1 MSHSVKFTSPKSV
14 VVVGAARTPIGSFNG
29 SLSKVPAHSLGA
41 TAIKAAI
48 KQAQISEHEV
58 DEVILGQVLTAG
70 CGQNPARQAAFEAGL
85 PKETTAYLVNQ
96 LCGSGLR
103 AIILGVQQILTGQS
117 SIVVAGG
124 QESMSM
130 SRHATHLRNGIKI
143 NNIDLQDT
151 MVTDGLT
158 DAFHSYHMGVTAE
171 NIARVMLI
179 SREEQDK
186 FATNSQNKA
195 ESAQASGKFV
205 DEIAPVIVQTRKG
218 DQVIESDE
226 FIRPGTTIE
235 SLARLK
241 PAFAQEGSVTAGN
254 SSGLNDGAAA
264 VILMSED
271 EAQKRGLKSLL
282 RIVSWAVTGIDPS
295 VMGLGPISAT
305 KKALQNAGWDINEL
319 NLVEANEAFAAQA
332 YAVVSSLELD
342 PKIVNVNGGAIA
354 LGHPIGASGARIF
367 VTLLY
372 EMNRRGARRGIATL
386 CVGGGMG
393 LAVCVELS

>member
-1 MSHSVKFTSPKSV
+1 MSHSAKFTSPKFV

-29 SLSKVPAHSLGA
+29 SLSKVPAHSLGV

-48 KQAQISEHEV
+48 KQAQISEYEV

-85 PKETTAYLVNQ
+85 PEETTAYSVNQ

-130 SRHATHLRNGIKI
+130 SPHATHLRDGVKI
-143 NNIDLQDT
+143 NNIALQDT

-158 DAFHSYHMGVTAE
+158 DAFHGYHMGVTAE
-171 NIARVMLI
+171 NIARVMHI

-186 FATNSQNKA
+186 FAADSQNKA
-195 ESAQASGKFV
+195 ESAQNSGKFI
-205 DEIAPVIVQTRKG
+205 DEIAPVIVRTRKG
-218 DQVIESDE
+218 DQVIGSDE

-254 SSGLNDGAAA
+254 SSGLNDGAAV

-295 VMGLGPISAT
+295 VMGLSPISAT
-305 KKALQNAGWDINEL
+305 KKALKNAGWSINEL

-372 EMNRRGARRGIATL
+372 EMTRRGARRGIATL

>member
-1 MSHSVKFTSPKSV
+1 MSPKSV

-29 SLSKVPAHSLGA
+29 SLSKIPAHSLGA
-41 TAIKAAI
+41 TAIKAAV
-48 KQAQISEHEV
+48 KQAQISKQEV

-85 PKETTAYLVNQ
+85 PKETTACLINQ

-103 AIILGVQQILTGQS
+103 AIISGVQQILTGQS
-117 SIVVAGG
+117 SIIVAGG

-130 SRHATHLRNGIKI
+130 SPHAVCLRDGVKL
-143 NNIDLQDT
+143 NNIALQDT
-151 MVTDGLT
+151 MVVDGLT
-158 DAFHSYHMGVTAE
+158 DAFHGYHMGVTAE
-171 NIARVMLI
+171 NIAKAKLI
-179 SREEQDK
+179 SREEQDR
-186 FATNSQNKA
+186 FAANSQNKA
-195 ESAQASGKFV
+195 ESAQVSGKFI
-205 DEIAPVIVQTRKG
+205 DEIAPVIVSTRKG
-218 DQVIESDE
+218 EHIISQDE

-264 VILMSED
+264 VVLMSEC
-271 EAQKRGLKSLL
+271 EAQKRGLKPLL

-295 VMGLGPISAT
+295 VMGLGPVSASQ
-305 KKALQNAGWDINEL
+305 KALQNAGWDISDL
-319 NLVEANEAFAAQA
+319 DLVEANEAFAAQA
-332 YAVVSSLELD
+332 YAVVTALELN
-342 PKIVNVNGGAIA
+342 PEIVNVNGGAIA

-372 EMNRRGARRGIATL
+372 EMNRRGARRGLATL

-393 LAVCVELS
+393 LAICVEAG